1 MLRRLQA
8 LNIAENPMLGEVLKQ
23 VQDDFAMGCLCF
35 GTGMPVPST
44 PYSQLPYFLNA
55 PDHSAILLRL
65 DYGGPCRKVIASLLL
80 LSTSP
85 LLPLSASPPQ
95 VFWHKKQTSAKRML
109 MRD

>member
-8 LNIAENPMLGEVLKQ
+8 LNITKKSMPGEILKQ
-23 VQDDFAMGCLCF
+23 VQDDH
-35 GTGMPVPST
+35 PS
-44 PYSQLPYFLNA
+44 PLLGHFLNA

-85 LLPLSASPPQ
+85 LLPLSGSPPQ
-95 VFWHKKQTSAKRML
+95 VFWYKKLNPPKADLKAGPTDVL
-109 MRD
+109 